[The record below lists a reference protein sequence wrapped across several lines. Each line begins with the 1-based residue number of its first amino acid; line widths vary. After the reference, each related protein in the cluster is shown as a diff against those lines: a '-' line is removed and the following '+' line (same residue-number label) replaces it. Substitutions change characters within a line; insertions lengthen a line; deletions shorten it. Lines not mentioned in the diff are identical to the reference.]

1 MTAVRHLRLP
11 FVRRQAIKYR
21 LFASGQPA
29 SQARSSLRK
38 GRRNLLFYWGSTVNI
53 RFRHSLQ
60 AAALGVAASFSA
72 LADAQQMP
80 RVDLSVGM
88 YRVSAEVAAT
98 DANRMQGLMQRT
110 AMAANQG
117 MLFVFPMAAR
127 HCMWMRNTLIPL
139 SVAFIDDAGKIINVE
154 DMLPKT
160 ENNHCAGAPARFALE
175 MNKGWFAA
183 KGFGTGVRINGLE
196 QAPAP
201 Q

>member
-1 MTAVRHLRLP
+1 MNMSFRNFLRLA
-11 FVRRQAIKYR
+11 VC
-21 LFASGQPA
+21 
-29 SQARSSLRK
+29 
-38 GRRNLLFYWGSTVNI
+38 TV
-53 RFRHSLQ
+53 SVGL
-60 AAALGVAASFSA
+60 AAAAS
-72 LADAQQMP
+72 AQQMP
-80 RVDLSVGM
+80 NLDLSVGM
-88 YRVSAEVAAT
+88 YRVTAEVAAT

-110 AMAANQG
+110 SMAVNQG
-117 MLFVFPMAAR
+117 MLFVFPVAAR

-183 KGFGTGVRINGLE
+183 KGFGPGVRINGLE

>member
-1 MTAVRHLRLP
+1 MLRHER
-11 FVRRQAIKYR
+11 Y
-21 LFASGQPA
+21 
-29 SQARSSLRK
+29 ARSSFDTSGRTGVELVLSGVLAAVCVMNFLLGTSMNMSFRSFLRLAVCSV
-38 GRRNLLFYWGSTVNI
+38 GAGLAV
-53 RFRHSLQ
+53 
-60 AAALGVAASFSA
+60 VAS
-72 LADAQQMP
+72 AQQMP
-80 RVDLSVGM
+80 RLDLSVGM

-110 AMAANQG
+110 GMAANQG
-117 MLFVFPMAAR
+117 MLFVFPVAAR
-127 HCMWMRNTLIPL
+127 HCMWMRNTLLPL

-183 KGFGTGVRINGLE
+183 KGFGPGVRINGLE